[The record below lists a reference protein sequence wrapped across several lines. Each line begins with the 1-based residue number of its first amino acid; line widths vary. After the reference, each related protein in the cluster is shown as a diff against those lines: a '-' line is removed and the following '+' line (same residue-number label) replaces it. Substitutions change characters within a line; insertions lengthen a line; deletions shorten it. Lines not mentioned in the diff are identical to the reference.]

1 MSGTKSKARPNTKRK
16 RKPQGKWI
24 RREETNSG
32 YTSNLKA
39 AEDGEEHKAGTVL
52 PANNNIIPGNF
63 CHGSIYS
70 GLSERERSTAELPT
84 LKKKKKRREKA
95 KSHPSSCRNFL
106 LSFPPPTLDYLSS
119 LAIFG
124 PLLGSR
130 NGRESACEAVESPCS
145 NSEMKV
151 PDYGTEIVSARAA
164 RQDTARGKKETPK
177 RTAAVKNKNNKKKRK
192 KRLHIR
198 HSSFY
203 CFLRPRSH

>member
-1 MSGTKSKARPNTKRK
+1 MNGTKSKAPPNTKRK

-84 LKKKKKRREKA
+84 LKKKKKKERKRNLILAVAVISSFLFRRPH
-95 KSHPSSCRNFL
+95 SIIFLPS
-106 LSFPPPTLDYLSS
+106 PS
-119 LAIFG
+119 LA
-124 PLLGSR
+124 LYL
-130 NGRESACEAVESPCS
+130 
-145 NSEMKV
+145 V
-151 PDYGTEIVSARAA
+151 PGTAARA
-164 RQDTARGKKETPK
+164 RVR
-177 RTAAVKNKNNKKKRK
+177 RWNRLVLIRK
-192 KRLHIR
+192 
-198 HSSFY
+198 
-203 CFLRPRSH
+203 